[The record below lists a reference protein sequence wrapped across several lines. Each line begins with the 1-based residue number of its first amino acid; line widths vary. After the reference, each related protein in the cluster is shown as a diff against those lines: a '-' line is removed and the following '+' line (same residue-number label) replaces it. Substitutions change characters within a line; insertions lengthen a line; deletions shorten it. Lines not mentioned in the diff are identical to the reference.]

1 VPDRHS
7 AVTPFL
13 ANTDSRWFQF
23 LASRAIDSRV
33 DEVNFW
39 SPRSTRPLKAMPPG
53 TPVFFR
59 LKNPYQSIAGYGFFA
74 HFRLVSLDDAW
85 SLFGWKNGD
94 PDRVGFLRRIGRYRR
109 VDLLDPRQPRLPIGC
124 TILRDARFWPHER
137 WIPWRSEEGWAGE
150 IVQGKTEQDPVR
162 ANRLLA
168 EIAMDAQPVPEDLR
182 DVFVPLDVDER
193 QVALQE
199 SVERE
204 GQGAFRLRLLDAYGS
219 RCAITGEHTEPVLDA
234 AHIQPHLGPRSNH
247 VQNGLLLTKEFH
259 TLFDLGY
266 VGVTPDLV
274 VRVSPK
280 LRERWKN
287 GKRYY
292 PCDGQRLVV
301 VPGEAGLRPSEA
313 ALEWHFRNR
322 FGKVA

>member
-1 VPDRHS
+1 MMPYI
-7 AVTPFL
+7 
-13 ANTDSRWFQF
+13 ANTDPRWYAF
-23 LASRAIDSRV
+23 LMDCAAASGGRL

-39 SPRSTRPLKAMPPG
+39 SPRSTRPLKADMPLG

-59 LKNPYQSIAGYGFFA
+59 LKSPHQAVAGYGFFA
-74 HFRLVSLDDAW
+74 HHHLVSLDDAW
-85 SLFGWKNGD
+85 TLFGLKNGD
-94 PDRVGFLRRIGRYRR
+94 PDRVGFLRRIGEYRGL
-109 VDLLDPRQPRLPIGC
+109 DLLDPRQTREPIGC
-124 TILRDARFWPHER
+124 TILRDARFWPRER
-137 WIPWRSEEGWAGE
+137 WIPWRAEEGWASA
-150 IVQGKTEQDPVR
+150 IIQGKTEQDPVR

-168 EIAMDAQPVPEDLR
+168 EITVDAQPVPEDLQ

-199 SVERE
+199 SVVRE
-204 GQGAFRLRLLDAYGS
+204 GQGAFRLRLLDAYGG

-234 AHIQPHLGPRSNH
+234 AHIQPYLGPRSNH
-247 VQNGLLLTKEFH
+247 VQNGLVLTKEFH

-266 VGVTPDLV
+266 VGVTPDLI

-280 LRERWKN
+280 LRERWQN

-301 VPGEAGLRPSEA
+301 VPSGSALRPSAA
-313 ALEWHFRNR
+313 ALDWHIKHR
-322 FGKVA
+322 FGRVA